1 MKVPYSYSIC
11 SFLFPGWIV
20 FGRVSQFRFV
30 PSPFRAVHTQRDTDT
45 DTHTHTQTH
54 TNIHSHTHTHRDT
67 QNLIE
72 GGIVFT
78 SVDESAALVLC
89 DKKGSDKN
97 ARRKSKT
104 KKQVK
109 GAR

>member
-1 MKVPYSYSIC
+1 MDGYPNSDSSLLLSELC
-11 SFLFPGWIV
+11 T
-20 FGRVSQFRFV
+20 
-30 PSPFRAVHTQRDTDT
+30 HTH
-45 DTHTHTQTH
+45 THTHTQTH
-54 TNIHSHTHTHRDT
+54 AELHTYTQRDT

>member
-1 MKVPYSYSIC
+1 MCI
-11 SFLFPGWIV
+11 
-20 FGRVSQFRFV
+20 
-30 PSPFRAVHTQRDTDT
+30 RDSTY
-45 DTHTHTQTH
+45 
-54 TNIHSHTHTHRDT
+54 THRDS
-67 QNLIE
+67 QNFIE

>member
-1 MKVPYSYSIC
+1 MEKYPNSDSYLPLSELC
-11 SFLFPGWIV
+11 K
-20 FGRVSQFRFV
+20 
-30 PSPFRAVHTQRDTDT
+30 HTHT
-45 DTHTHTQTH
+45 DTHA
-54 TNIHSHTHTHRDT
+54 HTHTHRHAHRDT
-67 QNLIE
+67 QNLIQ

-89 DKKGSDKN
+89 DKKRSDKN
-97 ARRKSKT
+97 ARRKNKT

>member
-1 MKVPYSYSIC
+1 MDGYPNSDSYLPLSKLC
-11 SFLFPGWIV
+11 
-20 FGRVSQFRFV
+20 R
-30 PSPFRAVHTQRDTDT
+30 H
-45 DTHTHTQTH
+45 THTHTH
-54 TNIHSHTHTHRDT
+54 AHKHIHTHRDT